1 MRGVRAAPR
10 ASLGSI
16 VASRSD
22 SATPHDRPVR
32 VVHHALAMPDPFFL
46 ILAVIALVCVVL
58 YPLRIW
64 RKNHHRYGTDGDEG
78 EPQDEP

>member
-1 MRGVRAAPR
+1 MGPEQAPR

-22 SATPHDRPVR
+22 IATLHDGPVR
-32 VVHHALAMPDPFFL
+32 VVHHGLQMPDPFL
-46 ILAVIALVCVVL
+46 AILAVIAVACVIL

-64 RKNHHRYGTDGDEG
+64 RKNHHRYGDETDRDDQ
-78 EPQDEP
+78 P